1 MNLPS
6 GTVTRASVP
15 DLSDY
20 DLVAPQLSGGQDS
33 ALTMCLTMEAAVR
46 DGVPDRVRSYHSALP
61 VLDWPEVVHDGQR
74 WPGVAE
80 LAARQGAAF
89 GPTAGH
95 TEVTRMMPGPD
106 GTPMPHS
113 LLTEIA
119 LYGRFPRM
127 GSKFCTKSAKESVVN
142 VAWTP
147 YVRQRS
153 KELGR
158 PVRILKAMGMRRD
171 ESRGRSTLEP
181 YRNVVTNGARIV
193 DEWLPALMWKRN
205 EVQEWSEDHPELKH
219 WTYDSVPGAMDW
231 LGTRR
236 CSCSLCS
243 FAGYRDHLIAIRRR
257 PRLAALYAEVETVR
271 GDSLTAG
278 RRITDLIHLAHSL
291 GAPDSGVVLPDDGPE
306 FTAVAHQVRT
316 ALTLPPRK
324 AVDLAARADDEPS
337 TPCDGCSAFT
347 QRLPLTRITTVGE

>member
-1 MNLPS
+1 MSLPI
-6 GTVTRASVP
+6 GTVTRAPVP

-20 DLVAPQLSGGQDS
+20 DLIAPQLSGGQDS
-33 ALTMCLTMEAAVR
+33 ALTMCLTMAAAVR
-46 DGVPDRVRSYHSALP
+46 DGVPDRVRSFHSALP
-61 VLDWPEVVHDGQR
+61 VLDWPEVVYDGHR

-80 LAARQGAAF
+80 LAARQSAAF
-89 GPTAGH
+89 GPNAGH

-119 LYGRFPRM
+119 LYGRFPRL

-147 YVRQRS
+147 FVQRRS

-158 PVRILKAMGMRRD
+158 PVRILKPMGMRRD
-171 ESRGRSTLEP
+171 ESRSRSTLEP
-181 YRNVVTNGARIV
+181 YRNVLTNGARIV
-193 DEWLPALMWKRN
+193 DEWLPALMWTRN

-231 LGTRR
+231 LGTWR
-236 CSCSLCS
+236 CSCSLCG
-243 FAGYRDHLIAIRRR
+243 FAGKRDQLIAIRRR

-271 GDSLTAG
+271 GDSLAPG
-278 RRITDLIHLAHSL
+278 RRIADLIHLAHGP
-291 GAPDSGVVLPDDGPE
+291 GAPDPGVVLPDDGPE
-306 FTAVAHQVRT
+306 FTAVALQVRS
-316 ALTLPPRK
+316 ALARPPRK
-324 AVDLAARADDEPS
+324 AVDLAARDDDEP
-337 TPCDGCSAFT
+337 TTVCGGCAAFT
-347 QRLPLTRITTVGE
+347 DRSGLS